1 MSAIQAL
8 SQRGNPTDLYSRFS
22 SFTAAR
28 DLMAADLY
36 PFFLPLE
43 GGEGPTVRRDGRTLI
58 MCGSN
63 NYLGLTGHPEVLA
76 AARSALDRYG
86 SSRTGSRFLNG
97 NTDLHQEL
105 EAELADYLGK
115 PAALVMST
123 GYQTN
128 LGVLGTVLTPRDYVV
143 LDRSAHASLLD
154 GCRLSGAKVRWF
166 PHNDPEGLRRTLERI
181 PDEAGR
187 LVVVDGVYSM
197 EGDVC
202 DLPAVVKM
210 CSAYGARLLLDD
222 AHGLGV
228 LAEGRGT
235 AAHFGL
241 TDEVDLITVT
251 FSKSLASLGGAVAG
265 SEEAIHYL
273 RHHARSLM
281 FSAST
286 TPTNAAAAL
295 AALRLLRA
303 RPELAT
309 AVQANAAYVRRGLA
323 EAGVRSTPSS
333 TPIVSLPTPGALE
346 TLTTWQR
353 LLHDGVYVNPVLPP
367 AAEPRLRTSYMASH
381 TLDQLDRVVEA
392 CAAQDAL
399 LERPGNEG
407 RSVSVA

>member
-1 MSAIQAL
+1 MSALSAL
-8 SQRGNPTDLYSRFS
+8 SERGNPADLYSRFA

-28 DLMAADLY
+28 DLMAADRY

-43 GGEGPTVRRDGRTLI
+43 GKEGPTVRRGDRSLI

-76 AARSALDRYG
+76 AARSALEKYG
-86 SSRTGSRFLNG
+86 TSRTGSRFLNG
-97 NTDLHQEL
+97 NTELHEEL
-105 EAELADYLGK
+105 EAELADYLDK

-128 LGVLGTVLTPRDYVV
+128 LGVLGTVLTPRDHVF

-154 GCRLSGAKVRWF
+154 GARLSGAKIRWF
-166 PHNDPEGLRRTLERI
+166 PHNDAEALGRALERV
-181 PDEAGR
+181 PDDAGR

-202 DLPAVVKM
+202 DLPAVVKT
-210 CSAYGARLLLDD
+210 CSAHGARLLLDD

-241 TDEVDLITVT
+241 ADEVDLITVT

-265 SEEAIHYL
+265 SEEAVHYL

-286 TPTNAAAAL
+286 TPSNTAAAL
-295 AALRLLRA
+295 AALRILRA
-303 RPELAT
+303 QPHLAT
-309 AVQANAAYVRRGLA
+309 TVQANAAHVRRGLA
-323 EAGVRSTPSS
+323 EVGVRTVPSS
-333 TPIVSLPTPGALE
+333 TPIVALPTPGTPQ
-346 TLTTWQR
+346 TLTAWHR
-353 LLHDGVYVNPVLPP
+353 MYHDGVYVNPVLPP

-381 TLDQLDRVVEA
+381 TLDQLDRVVEV
-392 CAAQDAL
+392 CAAQKAL
-399 LERPGNEG
+399 LAAPEHDG
-407 RSVSVA
+407 RAPDVA